1 MFSTFFLSP
10 FCHSLCISSKKKQ
23 AREESEGGISQKFDD
38 RKKASSGALEIGREK
53 NFLMLSLLA
62 HRLGTPRKIR
72 LGHFRNPSS
81 SPAKYHE
88 HLGGKKAESLTEV
101 DICSSVF
108 NEDRKKDNERGR
120 KERKN
125 QGKEPRL
132 KNQLF
137 RLKIGKSKSR
147 RGKK

>member
-1 MFSTFFLSP
+1 MS
-10 FCHSLCISSKKKQ
+10 IWG
-23 AREESEGGISQKFDD
+23 A
-38 RKKASSGALEIGREK
+38 KKA
-53 NFLMLSLLA
+53 
-62 HRLGTPRKIR
+62 
-72 LGHFRNPSS
+72 
-81 SPAKYHE
+81 
-88 HLGGKKAESLTEV
+88 SLTEV

-108 NEDRKKDNERGR
+108 NEDRKKDNERGG

-147 RGKK
+147 RGKKYRMKKEQS